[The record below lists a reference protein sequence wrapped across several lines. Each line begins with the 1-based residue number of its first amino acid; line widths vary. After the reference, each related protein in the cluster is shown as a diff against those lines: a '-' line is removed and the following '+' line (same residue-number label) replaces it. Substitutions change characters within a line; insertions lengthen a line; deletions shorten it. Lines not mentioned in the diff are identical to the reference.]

1 MEELIYLADDGNW
14 GDATNLIVFN
24 AHDLPEEMYNDM
36 SDDPEAMYDVVRSW
50 LIDNSKEMR

>member
-1 MEELIYLADDGNW
+1 MEEWIYLSDDGNW

-24 AHDLPEEMYNDM
+24 ANDLSEEMYNDM